1 MALGWA
7 VVLALLGIL
16 SGRVDSPVPCSLP
29 EERHDVV
36 FPAERFEQR
45 AQQALILGRSI

>member
-7 VVLALLGIL
+7 VMLALLGIL
-16 SGRVDSPVPCSLP
+16 SGTAESPVPRSLP
-29 EERHDVV
+29 EERHEVV
-36 FPAERFEQR
+36 LPAERFEQK